1 MKKEDNKLVYRH
13 QTAIERS
20 AVEQY
25 IQKLK
30 RNGNEV
36 KELERGIKIN
46 VDDNGEKQLF
56 TAVLDGN
63 LNVDN
68 KKVGVE
74 VYSTKSEQFNDS
86 VAKKIN
92 TDVLKLITLINLGII
107 EEGVI
112 VVPDRLIKA
121 FKKSRKF
128 AKLSFIV
135 NGIKLY
141 GYIAEGQ
148 KEVDEIVY
156 HTKLSMQ
163 RGEDFNPENYTGE
176 HTESALDF
184 MESFFTEKESE
195 EE

>member
-25 IQKLK
+25 IQKLT
-30 RNGNEV
+30 NDGNTVE
-36 KELERGIKIN
+36 ELKRGIKIE
-46 VDDNGEKQLF
+46 VEDNGEKQLF
-56 TAVLDGN
+56 TAVLDGY
-63 LNVDN
+63 LKVSN

-74 VYSTKSEQFNDS
+74 VYSTKNEKFNES

-92 TDVLKLITLINLGII
+92 TDVLKLITLINLEII
-107 EEGVI
+107 DEGVI
-112 VVPDRLIKA
+112 VVPDKLIEP

-135 NGIKLY
+135 NGIKIY
-141 GYIAEGQ
+141 GYKAEGQ
-148 KEVDEIVY
+148 QEVDEIVY

-163 RGEDFNPENYTGE
+163 RGEEFAPEDYANK
-176 HTESALDF
+176 HTESVFEFLDSLY
-184 MESFFTEKESE
+184 MEEESE
-195 EE
+195 EK